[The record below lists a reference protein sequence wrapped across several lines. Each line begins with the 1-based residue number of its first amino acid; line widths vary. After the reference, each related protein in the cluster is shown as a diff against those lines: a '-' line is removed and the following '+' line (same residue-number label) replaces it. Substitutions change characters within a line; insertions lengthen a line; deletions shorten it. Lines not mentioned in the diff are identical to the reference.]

1 MKKWLLNNGFVLIVT
16 LLNLL
21 LALYAT
27 PIIDHADAAVYIDFS
42 QVLLGVETDVNY
54 AHRSP
59 LYSIILAGFS
69 LFFDSPVLFRAVV
82 FFQYGLLAVTTVLLC
97 RLFNRI
103 LQGRWLPAIGALL
116 FNLSLASVYFANI
129 LMTEILTVFLL
140 VVSIGLTFRAYEGGK
155 VQTYFWLGGVVGL
168 LVLARFNTV
177 PLLLTYLV
185 MIGLVLYLQN
195 QPLRRWAGS
204 LAAFILP
211 LGLLLNGWCLYN
223 LQHNDFYGLF
233 PRVGQGVPR
242 NITVASINED
252 DKVSEEHQAILDI
265 FLEARQAYYENLPP
279 ERKGSLASF
288 DRYNILADLYG
299 GYMIYRYAL
308 PGLRAHFELGP
319 SEGEYEL
326 SQGLREFYQEIAEQN
341 SGFIMKYRIVSFFS
355 SFRASVAGVLPDRYG
370 NINLNVLPAFVFV
383 LYKLGFLL
391 MSTVTFLA
399 FFVFLWQA
407 ARDRRLPDFYQLVL
421 FFIVFSFWGINLVFV
436 TGADA
441 NRYKF
446 PADPFVIALF
456 LAYATSVISWLL
468 SGRPSRRQVPKPKNQ
483 RQHYSKS
490 PA

>member
-1 MKKWLLNNGFVLIVT
+1 MKKWLLNNGFLLVVI

-27 PIIDHADAAVYIDFS
+27 PIIDHADAGVYIDFS
-42 QVLLGVETDVNY
+42 KALLGAETDVNY

-59 LYSIILAGFS
+59 LYSIILAGFT
-69 LFFDSPVLFRAVV
+69 LFFDSPVLYKAIVY
-82 FFQYGLLAVTTVLLC
+82 FQYGLLAVTTVLLC
-97 RLFNRI
+97 RLFSRI

-140 VVSIGLTFRAYEGGK
+140 VVSTALIFRAYERGK
-155 VQTYFWLGGVVGL
+155 VGTYFWLGSIVGL

-177 PLLLTYLV
+177 PLLLTYLLI
-185 MIGLVLYLQN
+185 IGSVLYFQ
-195 QPLRRWAGS
+195 QKPLRRWAGPI
-204 LAAFILP
+204 AAFVLP

-223 LQHNDFYGLF
+223 LANNDFYGLF

-242 NITVASINED
+242 NITIASINKD
-252 DKVSEEHQAILDI
+252 DKVSEEQQAVLEI
-265 FLEARQAYYENLPP
+265 FLKARQTYYDNLPP
-279 ERKGSLASF
+279 ERKGSLASY
-288 DRYNILADLYG
+288 DRYNLITDLYG
-299 GYMIYRYAL
+299 GYIIYRYAL
-308 PGLRAHFELGP
+308 PDLRAHFDLEP
-319 SEGEYEL
+319 DEGEYEI
-326 SQGLREFYQEIAEQN
+326 SQGLRGFYREIAEQN
-341 SGFIMKYRIVSFFS
+341 SGFIMKYRFVSFFS
-355 SFRASVAGVLPDRYG
+355 SFRAAVAGVLPDRYG
-370 NINLNVLPAFVFV
+370 DINLNGLPAFVFV

-399 FFVFLWQA
+399 FFVFSWQA
-407 ARDRRLPDFYQLVL
+407 ARDRKLPDFYQLVL

-456 LAYATSVISWLL
+456 LAYATSAINWWR
-468 SGRPSRRQVPKPKNQ
+468 SGRPSRRQAPKPKTQ
-483 RQHYSKS
+483 RQHYRKS